1 MQPATVRPQIKLKR
15 RGSGVMEAA
24 LVLPVLV
31 YLTMGAMEFGYFFY
45 LKHTLQGAA
54 REGARAAITP
64 GATTTDVSNAVNT
77 AMNAAGFNIA
87 TRPGIYTVQVL
98 NAAGS
103 ATVDPATATA
113 GTSLQVRV
121 NGSWTSLGV
130 NPLGNLSP
138 LRSRTTVVG
147 QTVMRKEG

>member
-1 MQPATVRPQIKLKR
+1 MHNKGQSRFLVRR

-64 GATTTDVSNAVNT
+64 GATTSDVSTAVNN
-77 AMNAAGFNIA
+77 AMRAAGFDINA
-87 TRPGIYTVQVL
+87 RAGIYTIQVL
-98 NAAGS
+98 NTAGT

-121 NGSWTSLGV
+121 NGSWTQLGV

-138 LRSRTTVVG
+138 LRTRTTVTG